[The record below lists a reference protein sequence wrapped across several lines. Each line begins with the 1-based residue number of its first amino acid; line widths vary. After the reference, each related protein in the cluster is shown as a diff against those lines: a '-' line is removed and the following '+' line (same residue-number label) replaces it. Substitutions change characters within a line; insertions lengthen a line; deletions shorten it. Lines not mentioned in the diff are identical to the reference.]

1 MTPKVTR
8 LPNISKAVG
17 GNGNISSTPTT
28 GISAPIR
35 PANATAR
42 EPSQPAN
49 EAAPLP
55 LRGQASCK
63 AYCAQ
68 SGGTSG
74 ERLVEIPRQYYVAS
88 QVDLTH
94 IDAGGY
100 NLLRMLYLISAS
112 RNFPISLPDKLPA
125 LLPCLRTLVH
135 QYVQPAIRYAPLSS
149 RQ

>member
-1 MTPKVTR
+1 M
-8 LPNISKAVG
+8 L
-17 GNGNISSTPTT
+17 STPTT

-74 ERLVEIPRQYYVAS
+74 ERLVEIPRRYYVAS

-112 RNFPISLPDKLPA
+112 RNLA
-125 LLPCLRTLVH
+125 LHPMFLAQALYPVYLLLRRGEIILLQALRHIVDE
-135 QYVQPAIRYAPLSS
+135 
-149 RQ
+149 

>member
-35 PANATAR
+35 PANIVV
-42 EPSQPAN
+42 
-49 EAAPLP
+49 
-55 LRGQASCK
+55 QA
-63 AYCAQ
+63 
-68 SGGTSG
+68 GGTSG
-74 ERLVEIPRQYYVAS
+74 ERLVEIPRWYYVAS

-94 IDAGGY
+94 IDAGSY

-112 RNFPISLPDKLPA
+112 RNLPISLPDKPPA
-125 LLPCLRTLVH
+125 LLPCLRTPVH